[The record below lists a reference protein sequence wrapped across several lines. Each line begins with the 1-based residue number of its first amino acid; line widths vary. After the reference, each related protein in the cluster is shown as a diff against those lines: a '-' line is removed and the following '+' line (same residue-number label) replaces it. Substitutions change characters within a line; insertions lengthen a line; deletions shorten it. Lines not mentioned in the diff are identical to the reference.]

1 MFLSLA
7 FQNLWRNKRRT
18 LFTELAIVFG
28 VVVVIST
35 GAFLKGMFRFWAQEV
50 FVDATTGAFQ
60 IEHQHYR
67 AESALDPLGTT
78 LTNSAEL
85 IAVLERMPGVETAYG
100 ELRIIGIVSN
110 GSRSDVFDGKGVDKD
125 GQRRVLPGAG
135 DLIKAGRSLED
146 DPNEVVLGQL
156 LADKL
161 GVAVGDQVV
170 IVVKTLQGGIDL
182 MYGKVVGVKSGS
194 HFPAATYLEMN
205 LSQAQ
210 RFLHLPNRVSQVLV
224 KTTDFDQSQQY
235 AKTVASALQHGGY
248 PVIVRDYTELI
259 PMYVTVGSVFKLIS
273 ATVSLILLVITGLGI
288 ANAMF
293 MAIRERRQEI
303 GTLLA
308 IGMEPFQTRRLFV
321 LEGVLIGLLGAVIG
335 LLLALG
341 LAQAING
348 HGGLRFDGPDAAIIT
363 VFPRID
369 WPLAG
374 LALLLSLVISM
385 VASWFP
391 ASASA
396 KLNPV
401 EALNE
406 A

>member
-1 MFLSLA
+1 MFLNIA
-7 FQNLWRNKRRT
+7 FQNLLRNKRRT

-28 VVVVIST
+28 VVVVIFT
-35 GAFLKGMFRFWAQEV
+35 GAFLKGMFRFWAQDV
-50 FVDATTGAFQ
+50 FINATTGAFQ
-60 IEHQHYR
+60 IEHWNYR
-67 AESALDPLGTT
+67 AESTLDPLGTT

-85 IAVLERMPGVETAYG
+85 IAAVERMPGVGAAYG

-125 GQRRVLPGAG
+125 GQRRVLPGA
-135 DLIKAGRSLED
+135 DNLVRAGRSLGD

-156 LADKL
+156 LAEKL
-161 GVAVGDQVV
+161 GVTVGGQVI

-194 HFPAATYLEMN
+194 HFPSATYLEMN
-205 LSQAQ
+205 LSRAQ
-210 RFLHLPNRVSQVLV
+210 KFLRMPNRVSQILV
-224 KTTDFDQSQQY
+224 KTTDFDRARQ
-235 AKTVASALQHGGY
+235 VAGSAAVALKHAGT

-259 PMYVTVGSVFKLIS
+259 PMYVTVGSVFKLIAS
-273 ATVSLILLVITGLGI
+273 TISLILFVIIGLGI

-293 MAIRERRQEI
+293 VAIRERRKEI

-308 IGMEPFQTRRLFV
+308 IGMEPYQARRMFI
-321 LEGVLIGLLGAVIG
+321 LEGMMIGLLGAVIG
-335 LLLALG
+335 LVFVAALTHVISG
-341 LAQAING
+341 N
-348 HGGLRFDGPDAAIIT
+348 GGLRFNGPDAAIIT
-363 VFPRID
+363 VFPQID
-369 WPLAG
+369 WLIAG
-374 LALLLSLVISM
+374 LALLLSVVISI

-401 EALNE
+401 EALTE